1 MLELDSVNLEESIAM
16 FMRSYTIIDLLNH
29 RLENQSV
36 MEELL
41 SKNQISYISSKLPG
55 IIIQVYLLLVRKFGL
70 NVYGPITGEVRET
83 RVDNVHSS
91 EDQKVVIEEVKEKIL
106 PSLVPLNAERDQNE
120 VTLVLEEVKTEH
132 DDTGTV

>member
-1 MLELDSVNLEESIAM
+1 MLELDSVNLEESISI
-16 FMRSYTIIDLLNH
+16 FMRSYTILDLLNH

>member
-1 MLELDSVNLEESIAM
+1 MLELDPANLEKSIAV
-16 FMRSYTIIDLLNH
+16 FMRSYTVLDLLNNK
-29 RLENQSV
+29 LENQSI

-83 RVDNVHSS
+83 LVDNMHST
-91 EDQKVVIEEVKEKIL
+91 EDKKVIIEELKQKTL
-106 PSLVPLNAERDQNE
+106 PSLVPLSVENDQNE
-120 VTLVLEEVKTEH
+120 VTLVLEEIKTEYE
-132 DDTGTV
+132 DTGKA

>member
-1 MLELDSVNLEESIAM
+1 MLELDSVNLEESIAI
-16 FMRSYTIIDLLNH
+16 FMRSYTILDLLNH